1 MYRKSELAAAAAKAE
16 QNRALQNRA
25 FDRVIASQ
33 LSKIKAAAPKKK
45 VDTDEEF
52 KIKLALEREEAEKR
66 GGKKLSKEH
75 MKLAA
80 ETGLSGHTIM
90 LMMEEKGEVN
100 GGSGS
105 DDSSRSKKKKKKKD
119 KKKKRKKS
127 KKEKKKKSKKD
138 KKEKKRKREES
149 SSDDSGSE
157 SESDNDNEA
166 KPEAKRMRTR
176 SMDGE
181 ETDEPP
187 RTT

>member
-80 ETGLSGHTIM
+80 E
-90 LMMEEKGEVN
+90 
-100 GGSGS
+100 
-105 DDSSRSKKKKKKKD
+105 
-119 KKKKRKKS
+119 
-127 KKEKKKKSKKD
+127 
-138 KKEKKRKREES
+138 
-149 SSDDSGSE
+149 
-157 SESDNDNEA
+157 
-166 KPEAKRMRTR
+166 
-176 SMDGE
+176 
-181 ETDEPP
+181 
-187 RTT
+187 